1 MLKDQCISVTEL
13 RTKTKKCLEH
23 IEKAP
28 KFIFFNNHPIA
39 VLVGISEFEACCS
52 NPQLM
57 ELQEKEVTPT
67 IAMQAKKARKVKK
80 SDLVSTRSLRSPLHL
95 HNRRVI

>member
-28 KFIFFNNHPIA
+28 KYVFFNNHPIA
-39 VLVGISEFEACCS
+39 VLMGISEFEGHCL
-52 NPQLM
+52 NPRLM
-57 ELQEKEVTPT
+57 ELPANEVGP
-67 IAMQAKKARKVKK
+67 ALAAQAKNARKTKR
-80 SDLVSTRSLRSPLHL
+80 SELVNLR
-95 HNRRVI
+95 